1 MTVLLDT
8 HLVLW
13 WMSGSPGVGPRSRA
27 LLESSTTRYCSAASI
42 WEMALKKSKGKL
54 DVEDGFE
61 DKIVSMGMT
70 HLPIE
75 ARHAAAVGATTLPHR
90 DPFDQLLVAQAQVD
104 GLRLLTADA
113 AILSTGLPCV
123 LDART

>member
-13 WMSGSPGVGPRSRA
+13 WMSGSLRLGPRSRA
-27 LLESSTTRYCSAASI
+27 LLKSPMTKYCSAASI
-42 WEMALKKSKGKL
+42 WEMTLKRSKGKL
-54 DVEDGFE
+54 DIEDGFE
-61 DKIVSMGMT
+61 DKIISMGMT

-75 ARHAAAVGATTLPHR
+75 ARHAAAVGAITLPHR
-90 DPFDQLLVAQAQVD
+90 DPFDRLLVAQAQVD

-113 AILSTGLPCV
+113 AILSAGLPFV
-123 LDART
+123 VDARK

>member
-1 MTVLLDT
+1 MSLLLDT

-13 WMSGSPGVGPRSRA
+13 WMSGSRGVGPLSRA
-27 LLESSTTRYCSAASI
+27 MLEAPAVKYCSAASI
-42 WEMALKKSKGKL
+42 WEMALKRSKGKL
-54 DVEDGFE
+54 SVGGGFQDE
-61 DKIVSMGMT
+61 ITAMGMT

-75 ARHAAAVGATTLPHR
+75 ARHAAAVEEVTLPHR

-113 AILSTGLPCV
+113 AILAAELPFV
-123 LDART
+123 VDART